1 MELLS
6 VVCSLLLIEEYVVHH
21 SLSWTIL
28 SFVILSYGIFS
39 RKALKRP
46 KLALL
51 KFRFVTFISSLL
63 LPLRILN
70 SVI

>member
-1 MELLS
+1 MELFS
-6 VVCSLLLIEEYVVHH
+6 VVCSLLPIEEYVVHH

-46 KLALL
+46 ELALL
-51 KFRFVTFISSLL
+51 KFRFITFISSLL
-63 LPLRILN
+63 LPH